1 MMLILF
7 IPDLYN
13 GAVVVLWLGHW
24 LCYQFLHAYFV
35 FLGGI
40 MSTGVS
46 GWLILLGTIRYL
58 NERMNTTLELGS

>member
-1 MMLILF
+1 
-7 IPDLYN
+7 
-13 GAVVVLWLGHW
+13 
-24 LCYQFLHAYFV
+24 
-35 FLGGI
+35 